1 VGILYNSVKKADVI
15 QGMKRNMILEDLE
28 KMGITETQEGVSI
41 YQLSYDDLKY
51 ELVMASYRRIDID
64 NDSNGWF

>member
-1 VGILYNSVKKADVI
+1 MGILYDSAKKADVI
-15 QGMKRNMILEDLE
+15 QGMKQKMILEDLL

-51 ELVMASYRRIDID
+51 ELVMASFRQVDID